1 MTTNTIKP
9 LDGEKTI
16 PGLTP
21 PPTNAGG
28 RKRIL
33 AAGFMVLALI
43 VTFSLVL
50 PRYFAPKKNQ
60 NKEAEDVASA
70 KLNPL
75 NLATGPKPT
84 TTPSEA
90 PSFDQPKQ
98 ASAEPIPLK
107 SGGTRVPAIEGG
119 GGSGA
124 YSNASAGK
132 PVKSVRPG
140 DESPFVSGSAKPNA
154 PGAAAQDRPHRVE
167 SEAER
172 LLAEYMRKQ
181 LAPAAAPTTPDSTV
195 EAAPKASA
203 GLFGMT
209 KSHTARVSARTLGD
223 RNLVL
228 PKGTMFMCA
237 LKTKVIT
244 AASGF
249 VGCQVQRNVYS
260 DNGRVLLVERG
271 SHIDGEYNVV
281 QVRPGTTRIPVLW
294 TRVRTPT
301 GVTVELD
308 SPGTGELGESGI
320 GGYVDN
326 RWGERLGA
334 ALLLSLIE
342 DAVKI
347 TVAKA
352 NDGGSGGTTVQLPGT
367 ADTGQKM
374 AEMVLASTINIPPL
388 IYANQGG
395 VVGVYVSR
403 DIDFSSVYRLE
414 ARQ

>member
-9 LDGEKTI
+9 LEGENAI
-16 PGLTP
+16 PGLTAP
-21 PPTNAGG
+21 PASPGG

-33 AAGFMVLALI
+33 AAGFMVLALV

-50 PRYFAPKKNQ
+50 PRYFASKRDP

-75 NLATGPKPT
+75 NMATGPKPPPT
-84 TTPSEA
+84 ISETPA
-90 PSFDQPKQ
+90 FDQPKP
-98 ASAEPIPLK
+98 ATAEPIALK
-107 SGGTRVPAIEGG
+107 SGAKRVPGIVDAGG
-119 GGSGA
+119 AAA
-124 YSNASAGK
+124 YSAAPGTK
-132 PVKSVRPG
+132 LAKTVRPG
-140 DESPFVSGSAKPNA
+140 DEGPFVSGSTKANA
-154 PGAAAQDRPHRVE
+154 PGATAQDRPQRAE

-181 LAPAAAPTTPDSTV
+181 LAPAAAPTTSESSAET
-195 EAAPKASA
+195 APKAPT

-326 RWGERLGA
+326 RWVERLGA

-352 NDGGSGGTTVQLPGT
+352 NDGGSAGTTVQLPGT
-367 ADTGQKM
+367 ADTSQKM

>member
-9 LDGEKTI
+9 LEGENAI
-16 PGLTP
+16 PGLTA
-21 PPTNAGG
+21 PTPSSGG

-33 AAGFMVLALI
+33 AAGFMVLALV

-50 PRYFAPKKNQ
+50 PRYFSSKKDP

-75 NLATGPKPT
+75 NMAVSPKPAVT
-84 TTPSEA
+84 AGEA
-90 PSFDQPKQ
+90 PSFDQPKT

-107 SGGTRVPAIEGG
+107 QGAKRVPAIEGG
-119 GGSGA
+119 AGSGV
-124 YSNASAGK
+124 YSTAPGTKPGK
-132 PVKSVRPG
+132 TVRPG
-140 DESPFVSGSAKPNA
+140 DESPFVSGGVKASA
-154 PGAAAQDRPHRVE
+154 PGAAPQDRPQRVE

-181 LAPAAAPTTPDSTV
+181 LAPTAAPTTPDS
-195 EAAPKASA
+195 SA
-203 GLFGMT
+203 ESVSKSPSALFGMT

-228 PKGTMFMCA
+228 PKGTVFMCA

-301 GVTVELD
+301 GVTVEID

-347 TVAKA
+347 TVARA